1 MNTPML
7 SMRAPM
13 AAPTTIA
20 IPAAASARQ
29 LRKGPRRTLRR
40 AARGSA
46 YLVVLLALVVLTLLA
61 LAVSQ
66 IAQTEMAIGANE
78 MTIQRVLYAA
88 DAGVAASAA
97 RALAA
102 ADYDPLTMTVP
113 EQDRAIAFQ
122 SLVDV
127 SPFLP
132 IQVGYCQLCDI
143 SQGSEYRQIVYGV
156 TSTAV
161 RQGLGADI
169 VEQGRK
175 TVSVMIEVQ
184 PWLELVLDLTDE
196 EKAKIKF

>member
-1 MNTPML
+1 MTMPTHPK
-7 SMRAPM
+7 S
-13 AAPTTIA
+13 PTTI
-20 IPAAASARQ
+20 PAALPPAGRAR
-29 LRKGPRRTLRR
+29 RPAPRRSSRR

-88 DAGVAASAA
+88 DAGIAASAA

-102 ADYDPLTMTVP
+102 ANYDPMTMTVP
-113 EQDRAIAFQ
+113 EPDRAIAFE
-122 SLVDV
+122 SEVDV

-156 TSTAV
+156 TSTGV
-161 RQGLGADI
+161 RQGMLAGSP

-184 PWLELVLDLTDE
+184 PWLEIVLDLTDE